1 MLIQP
6 LHIAT
11 RGRLDGQY
19 GIATRGYIV
28 LPDIVPRYPST
39 AEVDRVGWLPV
50 PGTVEETG
58 FEAKVEDHGVFTLQA
73 TVEEIPGLEAR
84 ADGETETLLATIGE
98 LDWEATA
105 TSSDDVVGEAG
116 ETGYDGS
123 VVPEADLG
131 SVDDNDSGASISDDG
146 LIGDIDEEEPP
157 GC

>member
-39 AEVDRVGWLPV
+39 AEVDQVGWLPV
-50 PGTVEETG
+50 PGSVEELG

-73 TVEEIPGLEAR
+73 TVEEMPGLEAR
-84 ADGETETLLATIGE
+84 AEAEDAFFA
-98 LDWEATA
+98 EATGIDWDA
-105 TSSDDVVGEAG
+105 SVAELEQFLGEAS

-123 VVPEADLG
+123 VSHEGDIGA
-131 SVDDNDSGASISDDG
+131 VDDADHDATIDDER